1 MVLWDFLM
9 IFWGL
14 QKMFFWRCPHDF
26 LGFLGIS
33 LGVLEPSH
41 VLGRFSCGFL
51 RFSHVSL
58 GPSHGFWGLLMVLG
72 GIPVFFGVLMDLWGR
87 H

>member
-1 MVLWDFLM
+1 M
-9 IFWGL
+9 FWG
-14 QKMFFWRCPHDF
+14 
-26 LGFLGIS
+26 GFL
-33 LGVLEPSH
+33 V
-41 VLGRFSCGFL
+41 GFL

-72 GIPVFFGVLMDLWGR
+72 GIPVFFRVLMDLWGR